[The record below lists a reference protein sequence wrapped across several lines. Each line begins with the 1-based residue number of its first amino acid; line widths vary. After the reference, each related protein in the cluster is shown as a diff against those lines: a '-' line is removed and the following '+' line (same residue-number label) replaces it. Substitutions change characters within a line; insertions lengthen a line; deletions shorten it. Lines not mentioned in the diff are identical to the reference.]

1 MHSGRLSKKNCVGPG
16 AMTTEP
22 AQHRPFNLSRRFL
35 GLSFVAILIVGVATS
50 LLLTRFLS
58 QQMLQQDA
66 EAMRAFVQSIVRVE
80 KAKQYFLGQQRIDG
94 DIKEFFEHIASM
106 PDVAR
111 ANVYARDRTILW
123 SSDPQMSGKTFSN
136 NPELERAL
144 LGAMEIES
152 GIAKPDRG
160 AKPEHYSLG
169 VSRSQFVEI
178 YIPVQDTDGEG
189 IIGVVEIY
197 RIPSTLFAAIDLG
210 NKMIWA
216 GAAIGGAFLIAV
228 LFGIVKRADRVMRS
242 QHERLTETET
252 LSALGEMALAVA
264 HGIRNP
270 LASIRSSAE
279 LWHDVAQA
287 EGRESAKDIMSEVDR
302 LEKWIRELL
311 SYSQPEEDQI
321 GAVAL
326 AAVINES
333 VTHFARESQRREVSI
348 SVQIDDWLP
357 NVAGD
362 PSLLVQVFNNLIG
375 NALEASR
382 PGGDIT
388 IRKRNGARR
397 NLLEIDIVDTG
408 SGILPD
414 HLGKVGS
421 AFYTT
426 KQKGL
431 GLGLAMARRIVKRF
445 GGDLVIA
452 SQFGRGTVVTVTFLC
467 VP

>member
-1 MHSGRLSKKNCVGPG
+1 
-16 AMTTEP
+16 MTTEP
-22 AQHRPFNLSRRFL
+22 AQHHPFNLSRRFL
-35 GLSFVAILIVGVATS
+35 GLSVVAIVIVGVVTS

-58 QQMLQQDA
+58 QKMLQQDA
-66 EAMRAFVQSIVRVE
+66 EAVRAFVQSIVKVE
-80 KAKQYFLGQQRIDG
+80 NADRYFLGHTRLDG
-94 DIKEFFEHIASM
+94 DIKEFFHHIASM

-111 ANVYARDRTILW
+111 ANVYGKDRNILW
-123 SSDPQMSGKTFSN
+123 SSDPQMSGKTFAN
-136 NPELERAL
+136 NPELEQAL
-144 LGAMEIES
+144 LGRMAIES
-152 GIAKPDRG
+152 GTTTAARG

-169 VSRSQFVEI
+169 VARSNFVEI
-178 YIPVQDTDGEG
+178 YVPVQDPHGEG
-189 IIGVVEIY
+189 IIGAVEIY
-197 RIPSTLFAAIDLG
+197 RVPTALFETIATG
-210 NKMIWA
+210 QRMIWA
-216 GAAIGGAFLIAV
+216 GAAVGGIFLIAM

-242 QHERLTETET
+242 QHERLIETET

-279 LWHDVAQA
+279 LWHEVADTD
-287 EGRESAKDIMSEVDR
+287 GRESAKDIMCEVDR

-311 SYSQPEEDQI
+311 SYSQPQEDQI

-326 AAVINES
+326 TSIINES
-333 VTHFARESQRREVSI
+333 VTHLAREAQRREVLI
-348 SVQIDDWLP
+348 SVQLDDRLP
-357 NVAGD
+357 CVAGD
-362 PSLLVQVFNNLIG
+362 PSLLVQVFNSLIG
-375 NALEASR
+375 NALEASV

-388 IRKRNGARR
+388 IRKGNGARR

-452 SQFGRGTVVTVTFLC
+452 SQFGRGTVVTITFQC
-467 VP
+467 VPQP